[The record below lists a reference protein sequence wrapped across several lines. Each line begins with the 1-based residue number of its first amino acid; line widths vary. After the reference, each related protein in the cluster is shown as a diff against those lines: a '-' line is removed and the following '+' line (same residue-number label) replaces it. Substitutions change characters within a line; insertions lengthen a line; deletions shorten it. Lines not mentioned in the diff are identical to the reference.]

1 MFCFI
6 CSYCTL
12 VFYFFYLFFH
22 LFTFVLAFIQGMFL
36 KEVSVLGSEVSLLT
50 ILLWNSVYASL
61 GISIL
66 EMKTQIMNKWFS
78 KILFYII
85 LCWHLESFNQAVFPI
100 SILMSQMDLGLAG
113 HTVFQSRKASGCWV
127 FICFSL
133 QLFP

>member
-1 MFCFI
+1 MMPTSPYHGNLEILCCFI

-50 ILLWNSVYASL
+50 ILLRNSEYASL

-66 EMKTQIMNKWFS
+66 EMKTQIMNK
-78 KILFYII
+78 
-85 LCWHLESFNQAVFPI
+85 
-100 SILMSQMDLGLAG
+100 
-113 HTVFQSRKASGCWV
+113 
-127 FICFSL
+127 
-133 QLFP
+133 